1 MGSKSL
7 ALIGGPGY
15 PAPPSVQALL
25 ATGRCIE
32 EIFGGGQ
39 SHLGIWL
46 VRSWFWVADV
56 LEGVSAWDGDGSVSS
71 LVGGWALW

>member
-1 MGSKSL
+1 MGSKGL
-7 ALIGGPGY
+7 ALIEGPGY

-25 ATGRCIE
+25 ATGRSIE

-56 LEGVSAWDGDGSVSS
+56 LEGVSAVDGDGSVSS